1 MSLICKAWLDTH
13 LNQHKVSKME
23 EILDP
28 CDKLRVQWGNQAE
41 IPLVGW
47 VDNTFELRGHGN
59 EESKR
64 LQIPFLVI
72 KEALQQLILGF
83 NAIKVLANKSDNTSA
98 LINSLTSNLV
108 NTNCSNISTL
118 ANLISTS

>member
-13 LNQHKVSKME
+13 LNQHKISKME
-23 EILDP
+23 EILDS

-47 VDNTFELRGHGN
+47 VDITFELRGHGN

-83 NAIKVLANKSDNTSA
+83 NAIKVRAN
-98 LINSLTSNLV
+98 
-108 NTNCSNISTL
+108 
-118 ANLISTS
+118 